1 VWKRTLRV
9 FIPGQH
15 GRFSPLRTIVA
26 MVSRLARPTVPR
38 LFALASLAVLVLAG
52 VYLFQARQAHAHLT
66 AAAARITELRQQIT
80 ADADDA
86 VVRSTAKAF
95 QKDTSAARDAV
106 HGPHW
111 SLLAA
116 LPEVG
121 PNVDAVQTV
130 TQAADTL
137 GAEALPQLIAA
148 SKGVDLEEL
157 APVNGR
163 VKLAP
168 LQAVAAEID
177 TAHRAVSSA
186 SERVSGIDT
195 EQLVAQLRAPVR
207 DVADQLEEVTGLTGA
222 AADAARLL
230 PPMLGADGPRHYL
243 LLTQNN
249 AEPRALGGLPGA
261 VLLLRAHEGRISL
274 VEQRPA
280 ASFGDFGEPVLRLSP
295 AERTLYGT
303 QMGRYLGNVTS
314 TPDFPRAAQLA
325 AEMWRVGAGGE
336 VDGVASIDPYAL
348 QLLLEATGSVTLP
361 GGHALSGD
369 NAAQTFLNQV
379 YIDIPDPSA
388 QDRFLAAA
396 ASAIFEKVMS
406 GKGDLRAVAESL
418 VEAVDQKR
426 VMLWSAN
433 GDEQTIIAGTP
444 LSGELRGH
452 TEDAPVIGVYLHDRS
467 SAKIAYYEKM
477 DVDVVPKNCGSTGP
491 RDMAVTVKLSSA
503 VPGNIRQLP
512 APLTGGGR
520 VVPVGHIRSDV
531 LVYAPTGGVI
541 TGFRSDD
548 GAQGMTTHFH
558 DGLHVAARTVVLAP
572 NEIVTMEYEIR
583 SSGDFPEPVRVRTT
597 PGPVPGQF
605 QVSSSPCP

>member
-1 VWKRTLRV
+1 M
-9 FIPGQH
+9 GA
-15 GRFSPLRTIVA
+15 LRTIVA
-26 MVSRLARPTVPR
+26 MLPRLAHPTVPR
-38 LFALASLAVLVLAG
+38 LLALASLAVLVLAG
-52 VYLFQARQAHAHLT
+52 VYLVQARQAHTHLT
-66 AAAARITELRQQIT
+66 SAAVHITELRQQIT

-86 VVRSTAKAF
+86 VARSTAKAF
-95 QKDTSAARDAV
+95 QDDTSAARDAV

-116 LPEVG
+116 LPGVG

-148 SKGVDLEEL
+148 SEAVDLEEL

-168 LQAVAAEID
+168 LQDVATDID

-195 EQLVAQLRAPVR
+195 EDLIEQLRAPVR
-207 DVADQLEEVTGLTGA
+207 DVAGQLEEVTGLTGA

-261 VLLLRAHEGRISL
+261 AILLRADQGRIQL
-274 VEQRPA
+274 VEQRAA
-280 ASFGDFGEPVLRLSP
+280 ASFGNFGEPVLRLSP

-314 TPDFPRAAQLA
+314 TPDFPRAARLA
-325 AEMWRVGAGGE
+325 TEMWEVATGE
-336 VDGVASIDPYAL
+336 QVDGVASIDPYAL
-348 QLLLEATGSVTLP
+348 QLLLGATGPVTLP
-361 GGHALSGD
+361 GGQELSGD
-369 NAAQTFLNQV
+369 NAAQALLNQL
-379 YIDIPDPSA
+379 YIDIPDPMA
-388 QDRFLAAA
+388 QDRFLATA
-396 ASAIFEKVMS
+396 ASAIFDKVMS
-406 GKGDLRAVAESL
+406 GEGDLRAVAESL
-418 VEAVDQKR
+418 VEAVDQRR
-426 VMLWSAN
+426 VMLWS
-433 GDEQTIIAGTP
+433 GHDDEQTVIAGTA

-452 TEDAPVIGVYLHDRS
+452 TKDAPVIGVYLHDRS
-467 SAKIAYYEKM
+467 SAKIAYYQKM
-477 DVDVVPKNCGSTGP
+477 AVDVVSKNCGSAGP

-503 VPGNIRQLP
+503 VPGNIRQFP

-520 VVPVGHIRSDV
+520 VVPVGHTRSDV

-572 NEIVTMEYEIR
+572 DETVTMEYDIR
-583 SSGDFPEPVRVRTT
+583 SSGDFAEPVRVRTT
-597 PGPVPGQF
+597 PGPVAGQF
-605 QVSSSPCP
+605 RVSSSPCP